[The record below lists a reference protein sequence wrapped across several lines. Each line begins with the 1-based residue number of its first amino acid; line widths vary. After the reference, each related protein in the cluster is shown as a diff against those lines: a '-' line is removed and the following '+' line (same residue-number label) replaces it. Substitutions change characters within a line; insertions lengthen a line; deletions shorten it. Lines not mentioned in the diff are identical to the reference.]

1 MTPCVHCGLPV
12 TEPLP
17 ERWVKK
23 YPEIKNLCLRCFNA
37 WQYDHERGDN
47 EIIHVGGLA
56 ANPEEKRILD
66 GLIVNLMK
74 KKDGAA

>member
-23 YPEIKNLCLRCFNA
+23 YPEIRGLCLQCFNA
-37 WQYDHERGDN
+37 WQYDHN
-47 EIIHVGGLA
+47 E
-56 ANPEEKRILD
+56 
-66 GLIVNLMK
+66 
-74 KKDGAA
+74 KDGAA

>member
-56 ANPEEKRILD
+56 ANLEEKRILD
-66 GLIVNLMK
+66 GLMANLMK